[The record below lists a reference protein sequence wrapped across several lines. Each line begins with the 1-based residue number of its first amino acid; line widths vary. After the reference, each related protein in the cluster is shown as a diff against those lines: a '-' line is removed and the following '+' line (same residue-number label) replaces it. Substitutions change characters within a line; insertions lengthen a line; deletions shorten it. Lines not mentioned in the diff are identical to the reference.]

1 MAVSSMRKHVYPAEQ
16 DPWEPLNNLVR
27 QMPCQESLRPQML
40 CAGQTLLE
48 VEADGVGVV
57 TSKDIRCLALLN
69 ESLRLIA
76 PRLCSVFVCAHVSM
90 HVPPPFRLS

>member
-1 MAVSSMRKHVYPAEQ
+1 MAVSSMRRHVYPAEQ

-57 TSKDIRCLALLN
+57 TSKDIRCLALLK
-69 ESLRLIA
+69 
-76 PRLCSVFVCAHVSM
+76 
-90 HVPPPFRLS
+90 